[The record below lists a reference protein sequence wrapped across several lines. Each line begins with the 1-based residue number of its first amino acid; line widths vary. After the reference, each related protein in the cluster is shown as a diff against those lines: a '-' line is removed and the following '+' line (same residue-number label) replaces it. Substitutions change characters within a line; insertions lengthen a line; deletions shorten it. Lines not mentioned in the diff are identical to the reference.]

1 MNVEVLEAITTL
13 AQQTD
18 ILIFGEV
25 HGTQEVPQMISD
37 YLEKLQPI
45 GYGAL
50 GLEIPYPEQ
59 ESLWHWAIGEVQE
72 LPRFFR
78 HPLGDGRGNAQALA
92 LVHKAASL
100 NWRIFCFDTGLA
112 RNWQERDRK
121 MAENLLTEWAHTCP
135 DKKVVCICGNLHS
148 RISVPPRTRDPY
160 WPSFAANLQILRS
173 DIVVQSINIVFHQG
187 AFFNYKVQTLNGEPI
202 TDAYITHDINDGHT
216 LSLHL
221 PRATPVTH
229 LGEPS
234 G

>member
-18 ILIFGEV
+18 VLIFGEF
-25 HGTQEVPQMISD
+25 HGTQEVPHLISD

-50 GLEIPYPEQ
+50 GLEVPYSEQ
-59 ESLWHWAIGEVQE
+59 ESLWQWAIGEAQE

-78 HPLGDGRGNAQALA
+78 HPLGDGRGNVQALA
-92 LVHKAASL
+92 LVQKAASL
-100 NWRIFCFDTGLA
+100 NWRIFCFDPGLA

-121 MAENLLTEWAHTCP
+121 MAENLLTEWVRTCP
-135 DKKVVCICGNLHS
+135 DKKVVCISGNLHS
-148 RISVPPRTRDPY
+148 RISVPPHTRDPY
-160 WPSFAANLQILRS
+160 WPSFAANLQILRP
-173 DIVVQSINIVFHQG
+173 DIVVHSINIVFHQG
-187 AFFNYKVQTLNGEPI
+187 AFFNFKVQKFNGKPI
-202 TDAYITHDINDGHT
+202 TDAYITHDIQDGYT